1 LWKRS
6 HEESWVGSAAL
17 ASDMTTQAEP
27 AGAPAIQASSELDPR
42 RWWTLVVLCLSLLM
56 VVVGN
61 TALNVA
67 IPTLVRD
74 IKATD
79 TQLQWIVDAYS
90 LVFAGL
96 LLTSGALGDR
106 FGRKGA
112 LNIGLAIFGL
122 GSFLAGISD
131 TANQLIICRA
141 IMGIGGAFVMPATLS
156 ILTNVFPVHERARA
170 IAIWAG
176 VAGAGGAIGPISSGY
191 LLAHFHWGSVFFI
204 NLPVVATALIGG
216 KFLVPT
222 SRDPRKVPLDPVG
235 AVLTMVGLAALLYG
249 IIEAPIRGWGDAR
262 TIASFVLAVV
272 VLSQFAIWELRNTHP
287 MLDLRF
293 FKRMSFTGGAAAI
306 TLVFFG
312 MFGMFFLM
320 TQYLQFVHGWTP
332 LGAGVRLLPFAAT
345 MMVVAPS
352 SARIAERVGT
362 KRTVATGLAI
372 AAVGFVLV
380 SRLQPNSSY
389 GFLIVGMCVLALG
402 MALTMPPSTASILSS
417 LPMGKQGVG
426 SAMNDTTRELGGAL
440 GVAALGSVFAT
451 RYTSALGSL
460 QQLPTAA
467 RQAARSSVGGA
478 LDVASRM
485 PGATGKAFAAA
496 AKHAFTQGQ
505 STAYLL
511 AAGVVLG
518 ASVLIWRIMP
528 VELNYDYQ
536 LEDESEVAAD
546 LGPLAPLGT
555 PASEGADEEL
565 VDDGQNGRGRRQKAR
580 VGAGSVR

>member
-1 LWKRS
+1 M
-6 HEESWVGSAAL
+6 AADTTTL
-17 ASDMTTQAEP
+17 AHDVRTEHRQ
-27 AGAPAIQASSELDPR
+27 AGAPPDSR
-42 RWWTLVVLCLSLLM
+42 RWWTLSVLCLSLLM

-67 IPTLVRD
+67 IPTLVRATG
-74 IKATD
+74 ATD

-96 LLTSGALGDR
+96 LLTCGALGDR

-112 LNIGLAIFGL
+112 LNIGLAVFAT
-122 GSFLAGISD
+122 GSFLAGIST
-131 TANQLIICRA
+131 TANQLIVCRA
-141 IMGIGGAFVMPATLS
+141 LMGAGGALVMPATLS
-156 ILTNVFPVHERARA
+156 ILTNVFPLRERARA

-176 VAGAGGAIGPISSGY
+176 VAGAGGAIGPIASGY
-191 LLAHFHWGSVFFI
+191 LLAHFSWGAVFFI
-204 NLPVVATALIGG
+204 NLPVVATALIAG

-222 SRDPRKVPLDPVG
+222 SRDPRRQPLDPVG
-235 AVLTMVGLAALLYG
+235 AMLTVVGLASLLYG

-262 TIASFVLAVV
+262 TIASFVFAAVV
-272 VLSQFAIWELRNTHP
+272 LPQFAIWELRNPHP

-293 FKRMSFTGGAAAI
+293 FKRMSFTGGSAAI
-306 TLVFFG
+306 TLVFFA

-332 LGAGVRLLPFAAT
+332 LGAGVRLLPFAGT

-352 SARIAERVGT
+352 SARVAERIGT
-362 KRTVATGLAI
+362 KRTVATGLAV
-372 AAVGFVLV
+372 ACVGFILV

-440 GVAALGSVFAT
+440 GVAVLGSVFAT

-460 QQLPTAA
+460 QQVPAKFRA
-467 RQAARSSVGGA
+467 AARSSVGGA
-478 LDVASRM
+478 LSVAQQM
-485 PGATGKAFAAA
+485 PGAAGMAFAST
-496 AKHAFTQGQ
+496 AKHAFTHGQ
-505 STAYLL
+505 SVAYLL

-536 LEDESEVAAD
+536 LEDEAAVEAD
-546 LGPLAPLGT
+546 LGPLAPLGP
-555 PASEGADEEL
+555 PA
-565 VDDGQNGRGRRQKAR
+565 
-580 VGAGSVR
+580 